1 MGSAR
6 GWPRAARATR
16 ETRRD
21 TCHRLNIG
29 PSVTQIPAMQDFM
42 LTPEILLN
50 AYASGIFPMAEDRDD
65 PELFWVDPR
74 QRGILPLDGFHIS
87 RSLRRRILAEQF
99 DVTFDQAFSKV
110 VTACANR
117 AETWINTQIENL
129 CGQLHAQGHAHSA
142 EVWANGR
149 LAGGVY
155 GVSLGGAFFGESMFS
170 HRTDASKVALAYLVD
185 RLNVAGYGLFDAQF
199 LTDHLASLGAVEIS
213 RRDYHRILAPALAL
227 KTDFDA
233 PGVVP
238 TPQELVQRNS
248 QMS

>member
-1 MGSAR
+1 
-6 GWPRAARATR
+6 
-16 ETRRD
+16 
-21 TCHRLNIG
+21 
-29 PSVTQIPAMQDFM
+29 M

-50 AYASGIFPMAEDRDD
+50 AYASGIFPMAERRDE

-99 DVTFDQAFSKV
+99 DVTFDQAFSNV

-117 AETWINTQIENL
+117 AETWINNQIEDL
-129 CGQLHAQGHAHSA
+129 CGQLHAQGRAHSA
-142 EVWANGR
+142 EVWANGH

-233 PGVVP
+233 PGAVP
-238 TPQELVQRNS
+238 APQELVQRNS